1 MRIQAAYNQW
11 AKTYDADRNI
21 TRDLDADLTR
31 RMFSG
36 TSFNSI
42 LEFGCGT
49 GKNTRLFSELGRR
62 VIALDFSDEMLIGA
76 QTAFNANHVTFQ
88 SADITAE
95 WPVPE
100 ASQDLI
106 SCNLIL
112 QHIENLG
119 FVFSQAYRA
128 LQAGGRLFIS
138 ELHPIKKDQ
147 GSMARYVHEGEM
159 ICIPAFNHHISD
171 FLKAAA
177 TCRLRLLDLN
187 EWWHE
192 EDAGKAP
199 RLVTFLFEK

>member
-1 MRIQAAYNQW
+1 MIIQTAYNQW
-11 AKTYDADRNI
+11 AKTYDADRYI

-31 RMFSG
+31 RVFSG
-36 TSFNSI
+36 ASFNSI

-49 GKNTRLFSELGRR
+49 GKNTRLFSELGRK
-62 VIALDFSDEMLIGA
+62 VIALDFSEEMLSGA
-76 QTAFNANHVTFQ
+76 QTGLNATHVTFQ
-88 SADITAE
+88 TADISVE

-119 FVFSQAYRA
+119 FVFLQAQRA
-128 LQAGGRLFIS
+128 LQVGGRLFIS
-138 ELHPIKKDQ
+138 ELHPIKKYQ
-147 GSMARYVHEGEM
+147 GSMARYEHEGEM
-159 ICIPAFNHHISD
+159 VCIPAYNHHISD
-171 FLKAAA
+171 FLRAAA
-177 TCRLRLLDLN
+177 TCQLRLVDLN